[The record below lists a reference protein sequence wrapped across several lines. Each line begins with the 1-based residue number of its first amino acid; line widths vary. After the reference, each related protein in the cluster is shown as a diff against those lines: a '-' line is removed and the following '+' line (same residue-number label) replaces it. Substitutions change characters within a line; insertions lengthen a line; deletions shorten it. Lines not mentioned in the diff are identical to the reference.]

1 MMFNSLSDI
10 THVPQQ
16 LDATLFLQILSKCS
30 DRENHSQE
38 PYASH
43 AGALNR
49 WSAPGITLIF
59 FAPRPSGFAS
69 QSGCHRAH
77 IKQTGS
83 ATRNCPARKL
93 KHFAA

>member
-1 MMFNSLSDI
+1 MFNSLSDI

-38 PYASH
+38 PYAPH

-49 WSAPGITLIF
+49 LSAPGITLIF
-59 FAPRPSGFAS
+59 LRRDRADSRPSPDVIERIS
-69 QSGCHRAH
+69 SKRLSN
-77 IKQTGS
+77 KELSS
-83 ATRNCPARKL
+83 AKA
-93 KHFAA
+93 